1 MRTTLLLTLGSLLAV
16 GCGGSSN
23 QITVG
28 QDSFTVRDEGYFF
41 TDGTDY
47 CKNGGLGQ
55 MMLSFVDYN
64 FICDPTHTP
73 DKAPNSPHLQ
83 LDIILTM
90 GTSPDFGTHPNM
102 GLPYDSDP
110 TVTAN
115 CETGSGDAIVARI
128 VHYPNGNDGTV
139 PDRIEYATSAHLLYT
154 SFDKTKARP
163 NTGNYD
169 IKFGSNEIKN
179 SFSIASCN

>member
-1 MRTTLLLTLGSLLAV
+1 MRTTLLFASLLVV
-16 GCGGSSN
+16 GCGGSGTEIS
-23 QITVG
+23 VG
-28 QDSFTVRDEGYFF
+28 QDTFTVRDEGYFF
-41 TDGTDY
+41 TNGSDY
-47 CKNGGLGQ
+47 CANGGLGQ

-83 LDIILTM
+83 LDIILTQ
-90 GTSPDFGTHPNM
+90 GQSPDFATHPNM
-102 GLPYDSDP
+102 GLPYDSTP
-110 TVTAN
+110 GVQAN

-139 PDRIEYATSAHLLYT
+139 PDRIQYATSAHLLFT
-154 SFDKTKARP
+154 SFDKTKAKP

-169 IKFGSNEIKN
+169 IKFGASEIKN
-179 SFSIASCN
+179 SFSIAACN

>member
-1 MRTTLLLTLGSLLAV
+1 MRTTILLLASLLVV
-16 GCGGSSN
+16 GCGGSGNEVS
-23 QITVG
+23 VG
-28 QDSFTVRDEGYFF
+28 GDTFTIRDEGYFF

-64 FICDPTHTP
+64 FICDPTHEP

-83 LDIILTM
+83 LDIILTQ
-90 GTSPDFGTHPNM
+90 GPSPDFATHPNM
-102 GLPYDSDP
+102 GLPYDS
-110 TVTAN
+110 TAGVVAN

-128 VHYPNGNDGTV
+128 VHYPDGNAGTV
-139 PDRIEYATSAHLLYT
+139 PDRIEYATSAHLLFT
-154 SFDKTKARP
+154 SFDKTKAKP

-169 IKFGSNEIKN
+169 LKFGASEVKS
-179 SFSIASCN
+179 SFSIAACN

>member
-1 MRTTLLLTLGSLLAV
+1 MRTTILFACLLGV
-16 GCGGSSN
+16 GCGGSGS
-23 QITVG
+23 QVSVG
-28 QDSFTVRDEGYFF
+28 QDSFTIRDEGYFF
-41 TDGTDY
+41 SDGTDY
-47 CKNGGLGQ
+47 CMNGGLGQ

-90 GTSPDFGTHPNM
+90 GPSPDFGTHPNM
-102 GLPYDSDP
+102 GLPYDSTP
-110 TVTAN
+110 GVTPD
-115 CETGSGDAIVARI
+115 CEAPNGSGDLIVARI
-128 VHYPNGNDGTV
+128 VHYPDGNQGTV
-139 PDRIEYATSAHLLYT
+139 PDRITYATSAHLQFT
-154 SFDKTKARP
+154 SFDKTKAKP

-169 IKFGSNEIKN
+169 LKFGASEVKN